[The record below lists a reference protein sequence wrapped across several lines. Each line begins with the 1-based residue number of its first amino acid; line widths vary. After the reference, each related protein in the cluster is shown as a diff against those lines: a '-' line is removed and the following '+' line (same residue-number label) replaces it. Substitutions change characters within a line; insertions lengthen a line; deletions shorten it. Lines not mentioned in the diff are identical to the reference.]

1 MKKYQQKQM
10 NEFGQEVGISVKQGE
25 ANYFKFNDLSG
36 VNVNLRCL
44 NAQPISVF
52 ELAQIW
58 QVVNTEPDPRC
69 WTYLPY
75 DAFDSENNLK
85 IKLDQLFGFEGSI
98 HYLIEVGQTI
108 VGWVAFLNVR
118 SQSQVVEIGNVY
130 FSHLMKQSTA
140 ATEAIFLLLSES
152 FKRGFRRVEWK
163 CDDLNQPSKRAALR
177 YGFQFEG
184 VFRQDRMTK
193 GRNRNTAWFSMLDE
207 EWLDLEKAY
216 QAWLQKANFDE
227 NAQQK
232 LKLSDFMH
240 LYIK

>member
-1 MKKYQQKQM
+1 M
-10 NEFGQEVGISVKQGE
+10 
-25 ANYFKFNDLSG
+25 
-36 VNVNLRCL
+36 
-44 NAQPISVF
+44 
-52 ELAQIW
+52 
-58 QVVNTEPDPRC
+58 
-69 WTYLPY
+69 
-75 DAFDSENNLK
+75 
-85 IKLDQLFGFEGSI
+85 
-98 HYLIEVGQTI
+98 
-108 VGWVAFLNVR
+108 
-118 SQSQVVEIGNVY
+118 
-130 FSHLMKQSTA
+130 
-140 ATEAIFLLLSES
+140 
-152 FKRGFRRVEWK
+152 
-163 CDDLNQPSKRAALR
+163 R